1 MKQLELF
8 RRLAAPQQDLSGAET
23 LWAEISRR
31 PDFVDSRDCGLVDAV
46 QSGWFQNDTHELFVG
61 FPVSAQDNVLDVGCG
76 AGGATLFCA
85 NRGASVTFTDIEPE
99 KIAALN
105 QKVRLTSA
113 RQARGFVSD
122 SFPLPVEAGSMSR
135 IISTEVLEHVT
146 NPPEFLQELARV
158 GQPGALYLLSV
169 PAPLGEHLQ
178 KDFAPAHYFDKPNH
192 IHIFE
197 REEFAGLVQDA
208 GLEILRHESYGFFWT
223 FWVFLYWSLAKSV
236 SADFTEEAHDIVQ
249 PPYPPLL
256 NEWASLWHQMLQIP
270 ETAPMRK
277 SLDQLLPK
285 SQIIVARKPESSVV
299 SQ

>member
-8 RRLAAPQQDLSGAET
+8 RRLAAPEHDLRGAEA

-46 QSGWFQNDTHELFVG
+46 QSGWYQGDTNELFVG
-61 FPVSAQDNVLDVGCG
+61 FPISAEDSVLDVGCG

-85 NRGASVTFTDIEPE
+85 NRGASVTYTDVEPN
-99 KIAALN
+99 KIAVLN
-105 QKVRLTSA
+105 DKVKLTPA

-122 SFPLPVEAGSMSR
+122 SFPLPVATGSMSR
-135 IISTEVLEHVT
+135 IVSTEVLEHVVD
-146 NPPEFLQELARV
+146 PPEFLRELARV

-178 KDFAPAHYFDKPNH
+178 KDIAPAYYFEKPNH

-197 REEFAGLVQDA
+197 REEFASLVQDA
-208 GLEILRHESYGFFWT
+208 GLEILRHESFGFFWT
-223 FWVFLYWSLAKSV
+223 FWVFLYWSLSKSV
-236 SADFTEEAHDIVQ
+236 HADFSEEAHDIVQ

-256 NEWASLWHQMLQIP
+256 NDWASLWHQMLQIP
-270 ETAPMRK
+270 ETAAMRK
-277 SLDQLLPK
+277 SLDGLLPK
-285 SQIIVARKPESSVV
+285 SQVIVARKPESSET
-299 SQ
+299 